1 MTSDML
7 SPFFHMRPFQPF
19 VLHLVDGRTFEVG
32 HPDLANLGR
41 AGLGVWIL
49 HPSGQIES
57 VDASLI
63 TSIRTR
69 DAADIE
75 LFIR

>member
-1 MTSDML
+1 MTTAML
-7 SPFFHMRPFQPF
+7 SPFFNMRPFQPF
-19 VLHLVDGRTFEVG
+19 TLYLVDGRTIEVG

-49 HPSGQIES
+49 HPTGQIES
-57 VDASLI
+57 IDTSLI

-69 DAADIE
+69 DPADIE
-75 LFIR
+75 QFIR

>member
-1 MTSDML
+1 MTTQML
-7 SPFFHMRPFQPF
+7 SPFFNMRPFQPF
-19 VLHLVDGRTFEVG
+19 ILNLVDGRSVEVG

-49 HPSGQIES
+49 YPSGQIES
-57 VDASLI
+57 IDTSLI

-69 DAADIE
+69 DPADIE
-75 LFIR
+75 QFIR